1 MCNCTNSRQ
10 FDAEY
15 LAKPQFSDCFD
26 PRAVLA
32 CRLHFLKAAPQTRLR
47 KKEVVMSYLVPSEFV
62 TKMVDAGESK
72 IFMSTRDTVIRAYMA
87 GAILALAAAFAVM
100 VNVQTGYPII
110 GAILFP
116 VGFCMLYLLGFDL
129 LTGVFVLSPLALID
143 KRPGVTL
150 GGVLRNWGL
159 VFIGNF
165 LGALTVAVM
174 MSIVYTYAF
183 STPPDKVGAVIA
195 GIGEARTLGY
205 AKYGAAGMLTLF
217 IRGMLCNWMVSTGV
231 VGAMI
236 STTVPG
242 KVIAMWMPIMV
253 FFAMVFE
260 HSVVNMFLFP
270 SALLMGG
277 HFSILDYFIWNEIP
291 TVVGNLVGGL
301 SFTGLTL
308 YATHVRTAPKRDVRA
323 VRARAVA

>member
-1 MCNCTNSRQ
+1 
-10 FDAEY
+10 
-15 LAKPQFSDCFD
+15 
-26 PRAVLA
+26 
-32 CRLHFLKAAPQTRLR
+32 
-47 KKEVVMSYLVPSEFV
+47 MSYLVPSEFV

-72 IFMSTRDTVIRAYMA
+72 IFMSARDTIIRAYMA

-165 LGALTVAVM
+165 AGAFTVALM
-174 MSIVYTYAF
+174 MAVVYTYGF
-183 STPPDKVGAVIA
+183 STPPDKVGSVIA

-205 AKYGAAGMLTLF
+205 AQYGAAGMLTLF

-236 STTVPG
+236 STTVSG

-277 HFSILDYFIWNEIP
+277 KFSIMDYLIWNEIP
-291 TVVGNLVGGL
+291 TVLGNLVGGL

-308 YATHVRTAPKRDVRA
+308 YSTHVRTAPKRDMQAARVRA
-323 VRARAVA
+323 AA

>member
-1 MCNCTNSRQ
+1 MT
-10 FDAEY
+10 
-15 LAKPQFSDCFD
+15 
-26 PRAVLA
+26 
-32 CRLHFLKAAPQTRLR
+32 
-47 KKEVVMSYLVPSEFV
+47 YLVPSEFV
-62 TKMVDAGESK
+62 TKMVDAGEAK
-72 IFMSTRDTVIRAYMA
+72 IFMSNRDTVIRAYMA

-100 VNVQTGYPII
+100 INVQTGYPII

-143 KRPGVTL
+143 RRPGVTV

-159 VFIGNF
+159 VFAGNF

-174 MSIVYTYAF
+174 MSIVYTYGF
-183 STPPDKVGAVIA
+183 ETPPDKVGAVIA

-217 IRGMLCNWMVSTGV
+217 VRGVMCNWMVSTGV

-236 STTVPG
+236 STSVPG

-253 FFAMVFE
+253 FFGMSFE

-277 HFSILDYFIWNEIP
+277 KFSIMDYFIWNEVP
-291 TVVGNLVGGL
+291 TVLGNLIGGL

-308 YATHVRTAPKRDVRA
+308 YSTHVRTAPARDVKPA
-323 VRARAVA
+323 PVRIAA